1 MCGLCTSNDAD
12 FPLFLLVTMHLSN
25 IYHKL
30 IDVYHFKQHTA
41 SQQDSTDYFF
51 IGAII
56 SYPTLSDVAIAA
68 GVSYATADR
77 VINDRG
83 NVAEKSVRKVLD
95 AVDTLGYVRNVA
107 AANLSRRRTYH
118 FAFLLPKGRN
128 AFFSRVRSHLTS
140 LISHLAADQ
149 IRVDIVEIDAFK
161 TVALKRSLLSIAKTA
176 YDGVAVVGL
185 QVPEIIEPLNI
196 LRQQGKIIVGLIS
209 DLPAEQREAYV
220 GIDNVTAGR
229 TAARLLGLS
238 HAGKRGRVQLI
249 AGSLEARDHQ
259 DRLTGFRDVIGEDF
273 LKIELLPPVLTRDNA
288 DEVGDVVSAALTS
301 DPAVT
306 AIYNVGAGNVGLV
319 EAMQHR
325 RPKKRAFCIVHE
337 LVSHTRHAL
346 ENNLLDI
353 VIDQRPDEEIERAL
367 TILKALIDNRIA
379 PPMQELV
386 PTIYVRDNLPSATPE
401 YNRKI

>member
-1 MCGLCTSNDAD
+1 M
-12 FPLFLLVTMHLSN
+12 
-25 IYHKL
+25 
-30 IDVYHFKQHTA
+30 
-41 SQQDSTDYFF
+41 
-51 IGAII
+51 
-56 SYPTLSDVAIAA
+56 
-68 GVSYATADR
+68 
-77 VINDRG
+77 
-83 NVAEKSVRKVLD
+83 RKVLN
-95 AVDTLGYVRNVA
+95 AVDMLGYVRNVA
-107 AANLSRRRTYH
+107 AANLSRGRTYH

-128 AFFSRVRSHLTS
+128 AFFSHVRSHLTS

-161 TVALKRSLLSIAKTA
+161 TVALKRSLLSIAKTE
-176 YDGVAVVGL
+176 YDGIAVVGL
-185 QVPEIIEPLNI
+185 QVPEIIEPLKT
-196 LRQQGKIIVGLIS
+196 LRQQGKVIVGLIS
-209 DLPAEQREAYV
+209 DLPAEQREAYI

-288 DEVGDVVSAALTS
+288 DEVGGVVSAALTS

-306 AIYNVGAGNVGLV
+306 AIYNVGAGNIGLV

-346 ENNLLDI
+346 ENDHLDI
-353 VIDQRPDEEIERAL
+353 VIDQRPDEEIDRAL

-386 PTIYVRDNLPSATPE
+386 PTIYVRDNLPSTTPE
-401 YNRKI
+401 YNR